1 MRKWIYIVLI
11 VVFAVIFLISGGL
24 LLDYYLDN
32 QKAADDFNQIA
43 HIVEQV
49 KTTKPTVSPG
59 ETEPEAVLTEVQHP
73 ETGETVMV
81 LPEYAEIF
89 IMNPDTVGWISIADT
104 RVNYPVMHHPEEKDY
119 YLYKDFY
126 KKYSSNGSIYI
137 REACDVFQP
146 TDNVTIYG
154 HRMNSGAMFAD
165 LLKYKDEQFYI
176 DHPHIQFDT
185 LRERHYYVIMSVFTI
200 SASLNNGFQYHLMAD
215 AADEAEFDAFV
226 EQCHIRALYDTG
238 VTAVYGDK
246 LITLSTCEL
255 GDSSRRVVVVAKR
268 IA

>member
-1 MRKWIYIVLI
+1 MRKWIYGGLMAL
-11 VVFAVIFLISGGL
+11 FSVIFLISGGL
-24 LLDYYLDN
+24 LADYYVKT
-32 QKAADDFNQIA
+32 QKAADDFHEIA
-43 HIVEQV
+43 DIVEQV
-49 KTTKPTVSPG
+49 KVTSPVFTPQ
-59 ETEPEAVLTEVQHP
+59 ETQPEVDLVAVEHP
-73 ETGETVMV
+73 ATGETVMV

-89 IMNPDTVGWISIADT
+89 TMNPDTVGWISIADT
-104 RVNYPVMHHPEEKDY
+104 RVNYPVMHHPEKKDY

-126 KKYSSNGSIYI
+126 QKYSSSGSIYI
-137 REACDVFQP
+137 REDCDVFRP

-200 SASLNNGFQYHLMAD
+200 SASVNNGFAYHQMTD
-215 AADEAEFDAFV
+215 AADRAEFDAFV
-226 EQCHIRALYDTG
+226 EQCKTRAFYDTG